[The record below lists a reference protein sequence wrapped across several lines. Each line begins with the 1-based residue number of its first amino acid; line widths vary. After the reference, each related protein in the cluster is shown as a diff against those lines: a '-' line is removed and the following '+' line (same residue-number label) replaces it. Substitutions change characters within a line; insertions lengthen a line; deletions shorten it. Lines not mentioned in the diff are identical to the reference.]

1 MIQELYQNAMKF
13 AGEKHCNQQV
23 PGTKANYLLHISNVV
38 MEVIIAHNYDNSFDI
53 NLAVQTAI
61 LHDTIEDT
69 DTSFEEI
76 SLNFGKAVAEG
87 VLALTKDEKLSTKEK
102 RMRDSLDRI
111 NKLSKE
117 IGIVKIADRIT
128 NLQEPPKHWNQ
139 NKIEN
144 YLKEAQL
151 ISNELSGKNDCLNN
165 RLLQKI
171 EAYSKFIKSKI

>member
-1 MIQELYQNAMKF
+1 MIQELYQRAMKF
-13 AGEKHCNQQV
+13 AGEKHCHQQV

-38 MEVIIAHNYDNSFDI
+38 MEVIIAYNHTKSFDI

-76 SLNFGKAVAEG
+76 SSNFGATVAEG
-87 VLALTKDEKLSTKEK
+87 VLALTKNESLNTKKE

-139 NKIEN
+139 DKIEN

-151 ISNELSGKNDCLNN
+151 ISNELSGKNEYLNN
-165 RLLQKI
+165 RLLEKI
-171 EAYSKFIKSKI
+171 KAYSKFISK